1 MRIKLKKDQLKN
13 LIILY
18 IRMMEKGYKFRYWV
32 WKKEKYNIAQN
43 ESNKT
48 IFYEV
53 DFMHWFRK
61 IKERKN
67 PKTVLKYANNPFCLY
82 W

>member
-1 MRIKLKKDQLKN
+1 MRIKFKKDQLKN

-43 ESNKT
+43 ESFVQ
-48 IFYEV
+48 IRV
-53 DFMHWFRK
+53 G
-61 IKERKN
+61 I
-67 PKTVLKYANNPFCLY
+67 
-82 W
+82 